1 MQTVN
6 AYGIKHDEE
15 GKKNMKKKK
24 NEENWHKIKF
34 CFDVKAKQKPRQYN
48 THI

>member
-6 AYGIKHDEE
+6 AYGIKYDEE
-15 GKKNMKKKK
+15 GNKKKK
-24 NEENWHKIKF
+24 NDENWHKIKF
-34 CFDVKAKQKPRQYN
+34 RFDVKAKQKPRQFN